1 MLVRQLEY
9 FVAVAHEQH
18 FARAAEAC
26 HVSQPALSDGLRRL
40 ETELGVPLIR
50 RRHSFEGLTPEGERV
65 VVWARR
71 ILADYKALAAEVEIL
86 RGGLSGQLRIGVVP
100 SASAT
105 VAPLLEQFSAAHP
118 LVHTSV
124 NTKLST
130 QEIVRRLAAFELD
143 IALCYPFEE
152 VKGLRQQGFY
162 EETWV
167 LLASESMLDEVP
179 ESMTWR
185 EAGTFPLASLDTSMH
200 GLEAMDKAFEQAG
213 TDPDISVDTDSVASL
228 FALVHTGRWAS
239 VIPDRWVAASG
250 ATTNL
255 ALVELTEPEVR
266 TPIVMAYHDA
276 TPLNPLVQAL
286 ITSLSSSG
294 APHRRRTRP
303 TPRRNGEG

>member
-1 MLVRQLEY
+1 MPRT
-9 FVAVAHEQH
+9 
-18 FARAAEAC
+18 RSAA
-26 HVSQPALSDGLRRL
+26 S
-40 ETELGVPLIR
+40 T
-50 RRHSFEGLTPEGERV
+50 
-65 VVWARR
+65 
-71 ILADYKALAAEVEIL
+71 
-86 RGGLSGQLRIGVVP
+86 
-100 SASAT
+100 T

>member
-100 SASAT
+100 SASTT

-185 EAGTFPLASLDTSMH
+185 EAGTFPWH
-200 GLEAMDKAFEQAG
+200 
-213 TDPDISVDTDSVASL
+213 P
-228 FALVHTGRWAS
+228 
-239 VIPDRWVAASG
+239 
-250 ATTNL
+250 
-255 ALVELTEPEVR
+255 LTPPCMGWR
-266 TPIVMAYHDA
+266 PWIR
-276 TPLNPLVQAL
+276 PLNRPAL
-286 ITSLSSSG
+286 IRTSASTQTRWPPSSPWSTREGGRVSYPIDGSPRPGLPPTWLLSSSPSRRY
-294 APHRRRTRP
+294 ALRSSWLTTTPHR
-303 TPRRNGEG
+303 

>member
-50 RRHSFEGLTPEGERV
+50 RRHSFEGLTPEGERG

-100 SASAT
+100 SASTT

-185 EAGTFPLASLDTSMH
+185 EAGIFPLASASTQTRWPPSSPWSTREGGRVSYPIDGSPRP
-200 GLEAMDKAFEQAG
+200 GLPP
-213 TDPDISVDTDSVASL
+213 TWL
-228 FALVHTGRWAS
+228 
-239 VIPDRWVAASG
+239 
-250 ATTNL
+250 
-255 ALVELTEPEVR
+255 
-266 TPIVMAYHDA
+266 
-276 TPLNPLVQAL
+276 
-286 ITSLSSSG
+286 LSSSPSRRY
-294 APHRRRTRP
+294 ALRSSWLTTTPHR
-303 TPRRNGEG
+303 